1 MDKEENKDKNDTY
14 ASGNDSTTKI
24 QDTSHVKMQRKRDS
38 KAEDKIMAKNMTN
51 EQAVRQISDNC
62 FKTKLGM
69 GMTPSATTGSLAAN
83 RPKRTRKQLVNQNPG
98 NQDQQLSGSDQSSPT
113 LSD

>member
-1 MDKEENKDKNDTY
+1 MDKEENKNKNDTY
-14 ASGNDSTTKI
+14 ASGNDSTTKN
-24 QDTSHVKMQRKRDS
+24 QDISHAKTPRKRDS
-38 KAEDKIMAKNMTN
+38 KAENKIMTKKMTN

-83 RPKRTRKQLVNQNPG
+83 RPKRTMKQLANQNPG
-98 NQDQQLSGSDQSSPT
+98 NQDQQLSGSDQSSQT
-113 LSD
+113 FSD